1 MLPVR
6 KHRQVATAPAEDD
19 EEQEVSTDLLYYHTS
34 KANHQPLCS
43 TFPHS
48 LGTSYKCMCKKE
60 VINFQTRASFLKRTC
75 AIVQVET

>member
-60 VINFQTRASFLKRTC
+60 TRASFLKRTC
-75 AIVQVET
+75 TIVQVET